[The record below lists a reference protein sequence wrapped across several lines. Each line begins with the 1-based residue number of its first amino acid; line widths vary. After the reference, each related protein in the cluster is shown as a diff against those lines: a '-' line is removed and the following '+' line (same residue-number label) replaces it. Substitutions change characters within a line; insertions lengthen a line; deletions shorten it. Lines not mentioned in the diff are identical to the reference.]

1 MKLTVLVACC
11 MFALPIAVRAD
22 TLDPATQQALAA
34 NYQLACTAA
43 LNPNDQTLQAAFGI
57 LAPSFTSTDVTGG
70 QVSRDDIVNNA
81 GAQLKNLHTTV
92 CNQQITAAQTS
103 SDGSIVATEVLHLTG
118 TVAMSDTSHSFA
130 LTTTSQDTWSNATG
144 HWLIVHRRDMH
155 VHFELDGSV
164 VKDQGA

>member
-1 MKLTVLVACC
+1 MKLPVLIACC

-43 LNPNDQTLQAAFGI
+43 LNPTDQTLQAAFGI

-81 GAQLKNLHTTV
+81 GSQLKSLHTTT
-92 CNQQITAAQTS
+92 CNQQVTAAQTAP
-103 SDGSIVATEVLHLTG
+103 DGSILATEVLHLSG
-118 TVAMSDTSHSFA
+118 TLGMDGVSHTFG

-144 HWLIVHRRDMH
+144 HWLIVHRLDKH

-164 VKDQGA
+164 VKDQGV